1 MSAEGL
7 QRSAIL
13 MMSLGESE
21 AAEVLKHLG
30 PREVQK
36 LGATM
41 AALKN
46 VSRERVLDAFDAFFV
61 EAEDLPLDVDSN
73 EYIRTVFRKALGSE
87 PINRQRIIALGHDP
101 NPSRHFPVDCEG
113 ARVARVTTKV
123 TTRFVSC

>member
-46 VSRERVLDAFDAFFV
+46 VSR
-61 EAEDLPLDVDSN
+61 
-73 EYIRTVFRKALGSE
+73 
-87 PINRQRIIALGHDP
+87 
-101 NPSRHFPVDCEG
+101 
-113 ARVARVTTKV
+113 
-123 TTRFVSC
+123 